1 MTRTIHRGTR
11 TAAAVAIAA
20 LITSACAVG
29 TGGGSED
36 GDRTLKLAHVFPES
50 SAVHTA
56 ATELAE
62 RAPDE
67 TDGRISFE
75 VFPGS
80 QLGGDEELG
89 AGLTNGDVE
98 CAFFASTASGLD
110 PRLQLSLLPFIAT
123 TYDAVDEVFFD
134 TEGVLQTNER
144 DVLAELGITAI
155 GFYENDFR
163 GLTNSTREV
172 TSPEDLNGLSLR
184 VPGLP
189 MYVDLFTAWGA
200 KPVAIPFPEL
210 YSSLQQG
217 TVDGQDN
224 GVVLTANSK
233 FDEVQEYLTLTRHA
247 YGMGTLACNTEV
259 WESLSEDDRDA
270 LMDLADDITADQT
283 QEVRDSVDA
292 NLQQLK
298 DNGMQVTELDAEQ
311 IAAFAAIKDQI
322 WTAQEATFGADV
334 MQQLRE
340 ESDAAE
346 SAGGEAD
353 AGE

>member
-1 MTRTIHRGTR
+1 MSRTITRGTR
-11 TAAAVAIAA
+11 AVATAAALTLAM
-20 LITSACAVG
+20 TACAVG
-29 TGGGSED
+29 TDGGSSD

-56 ATELAE
+56 ATALAD

-75 VFPGS
+75 VYPGS

-89 AGLTNGDVE
+89 AGLANGDVE

-110 PRLQLSLLPFIAT
+110 PRLQVSLLPFIAT
-123 TYDAVDEVFFD
+123 TYEAVDEVFFD
-134 TEGVLQTNER
+134 SEGVLQTNER
-144 DVLAELGITAI
+144 DVLAELGITAL

-163 GLTNSTREV
+163 GLTNSTREI

-210 YSSLQQG
+210 YTSLQQG

-233 FDEVQEYLTLTRHA
+233 FDEVQDYLTLTRHA

-270 LMDLADDITADQT
+270 LMDLVDEITADQT
-283 QEVRDSVDA
+283 QEVRDSVEDR
-292 NLQQLK
+292 LDQLR
-298 DNGMQVTELDAEQ
+298 DSGMQVTELNADQ
-311 IAAFAAIKDQI
+311 IAQFAAIKDQI
-322 WTAQEATFGADV
+322 WTAQEATFGADL
-334 MQQLRE
+334 MNQLRD
-340 ESDAAE
+340 ESEAAE
-346 SAGGEAD
+346 SA
-353 AGE
+353 AGESGAGE